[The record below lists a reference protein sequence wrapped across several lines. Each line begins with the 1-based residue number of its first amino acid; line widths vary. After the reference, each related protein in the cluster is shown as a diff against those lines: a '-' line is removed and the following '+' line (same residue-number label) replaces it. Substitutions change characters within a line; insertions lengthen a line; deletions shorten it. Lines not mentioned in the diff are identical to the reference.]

1 MSRHELLRSRWL
13 PTLWAV
19 AWLLGGGLWLIHHND
34 GVGGRPL
41 VIEWAYEPAQF
52 DPQRTSNPVA
62 YEIFR
67 YVCEPLF
74 YLDAQAQPQGLL
86 ARDDYRV
93 EDGGKRFII
102 PLRSGI
108 QFHHGREL
116 DPATVKASFDRLKR
130 YGKSPLINL
139 FRDAII
145 TVSEDEDA
153 VIFQLPEPN
162 YEFVRLALSNPY
174 AAVVAPLDAND
185 DHQAFVDCTGPF
197 QFTPDRYQL
206 TDDVLVLT
214 RFRRYRWPP
223 AYAENRGSSH
233 IPEIEIRF
241 EPDKERRFQ
250 DLIEGKACVLS
261 LDKGQEKKALNF
273 LELFRAQGGVTYLG
287 FNFQRER
294 WRDERARQAIAMAID
309 KEALAKSGPFWKA
322 ETPLAPGSIGYNP
335 SLSRYGYEFDP
346 ERSRQLLAQID
357 FDKDAEITLLYPES
371 NTYRHIAADVARQLQ
386 SVGLKNIRLKEV
398 KRSSIL
404 SERQDFDLLLFD
416 YAWNH
421 YVALGA
427 FLGPGPRN
435 LLNYPNSDVST
446 RIMKALSIQSP
457 GLRDAYV
464 REAQR
469 IVLEKAIWQPLL
481 VRRLTIAV
489 NRRCV
494 RGVRQLPENAG
505 GDLVFYDADTR
516 VGR

>member
-1 MSRHELLRSRWL
+1 MIRQWLLRSRWL
-13 PTLWAV
+13 PTLFV
-19 AWLLGGGLWLIHHND
+19 VVWLAGAGIWLVHHSE
-34 GVGGRPL
+34 GMGGRPL
-41 VIEWAYEPAQF
+41 VIEWAYNPAQF

-62 YEIFR
+62 YEVFR
-67 YVCEPLF
+67 HVCEPLF
-74 YLDAQAQPQGLL
+74 YLDEQAQPRGLL

-93 EDGGKRFII
+93 EDGGRRFIVPI
-102 PLRSGI
+102 RSGI
-108 QFHHGREL
+108 QFHHGRTL
-116 DPATVKASFDRLKR
+116 DAIAVQASFERLKR
-130 YGKSPLINL
+130 LGKSPLINL
-139 FRDAII
+139 FRDVVI

-153 VIFQLPEPN
+153 VIFQLQESN

-174 AAVVAPLDAND
+174 AAIVAPLTPEED
-185 DHQAFVDCTGPF
+185 QPFVDCTGPF
-197 QFTPDRYQL
+197 QFVPNL
-206 TDDVLVLT
+206 FHPGDDALVLA
-214 RFRRYRWPP
+214 RFPHYHWPP
-223 AYAENRGSSH
+223 AYAENRGPSH
-233 IPEIEIRF
+233 IPEIDVRF
-241 EPDKERRFQ
+241 EPDKEKRFQ

-261 LDKGQEKKALNF
+261 LDKGQEKKSLNY
-273 LELFRAQGGVTYLG
+273 LELFQAQGGLTYLG

-322 ETPLAPGSIGYNP
+322 ETPLAPGSIGYDP
-335 SLSRYGYEFDP
+335 SLSRYGYGFDP

-371 NTYRHIAADVARQLQ
+371 NTYRHIAADMARQLQ

-404 SERQDFDLLLFD
+404 NERQDFDLLLFD

-435 LLNYPNSDVST
+435 LLNYPNSDISK
-446 RIMKALSIQSP
+446 RIMKALSVESP
-457 GLRDAYV
+457 AQREAYV
-464 REAQR
+464 EEAQR
-469 IVLEKAIWQPLL
+469 TVLEKAIWQPLL
-481 VRRLTIAV
+481 MRRLTIAV

-494 RGVRQLPENAG
+494 RGVRQLPEKAG